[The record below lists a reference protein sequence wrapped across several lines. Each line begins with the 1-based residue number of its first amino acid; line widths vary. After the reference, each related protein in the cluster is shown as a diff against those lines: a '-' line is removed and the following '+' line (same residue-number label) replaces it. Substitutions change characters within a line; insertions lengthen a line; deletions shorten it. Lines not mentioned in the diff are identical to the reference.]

1 MRVINLNLKVSI
13 FSIALVYTRY
23 MLLFFKYSIKCFYVF
38 FQTWASSSYR
48 NVFDSVMPAVTTATS
63 QFSSPQ
69 PCSSEIQ
76 YHPNTEQVSD
86 NSLDDSTDRWDASSN
101 SSDCEITSGKY
112 LESFIKRCFVVTECI
127 MYYFEIHQ
135 NHLIHFHHVRT
146 STRTEP
152 LL

>member
-1 MRVINLNLKVSI
+1 V
-13 FSIALVYTRY
+13 F
-23 MLLFFKYSIKCFYVF
+23 F
-38 FQTWASSSYR
+38 FQTWASSSFR
-48 NVFDSVMPAVTTATS
+48 NVFDSVMLALTTATS

-86 NSLDDSTDRWDASSN
+86 NSLDDSTDRWDASSH

-127 MYYFEIHQ
+127 IYYFEIHQ
-135 NHLIHFHHVRT
+135 NHLIHFHACANEYTDRATSSMVFDALSSSSYEPIAKRT
-146 STRTEP
+146 RSACRAHS
-152 LL
+152 L